1 MKKIALVDDHVLVRN
16 GLAEI
21 INAYP
26 DYTVL
31 FEADNG
37 KHFIGQLNPL
47 NLPDIILL
55 DISMPEMNGF
65 ETACWLKD
73 NYPNI
78 KFIALSMIN
87 DERSIIQMLYHG
99 AMGYLSKDVHPNELK
114 KAMDAV
120 HETGIYI
127 NEIMY
132 RNFMYTIKNGVAEP
146 QDEYQKMIS
155 LPEREKEFLKWLC
168 TEKSLK
174 EIAAE
179 MHLSPRTID
188 GYRDNLFE
196 KIKVNS
202 RVGLVLFAI
211 RNNLVRI

>member
-1 MKKIALVDDHVLVRN
+1 MKKIALVDDHILVRT
-16 GLAEI
+16 GLAGI

-37 KHFIGQLNPL
+37 KDFIGQLNPL
-47 NLPDIILL
+47 DLPDIILL
-55 DISMPEMNGF
+55 DVSMPEMNGF
-65 ETACWLKD
+65 ETACWLKE
-73 NYPNI
+73 NHPQI
-78 KFIALSMIN
+78 KIMALSMLD
-87 DERSIIQMLYHG
+87 DERSIIQMLKNG
-99 AMGYLSKDVHPNELK
+99 AMGYILKDISPTELK

-120 HETGIYI
+120 HDKGIYI
-127 NEIMY
+127 NDIMY
-132 RNFMYTIKNGVAEP
+132 SNFVYTIKNGVAEP
-146 QDEYQKMIS
+146 EDEYQKLIN

-202 RVGLVLFAI
+202 RVGLVLFAL
-211 RNNLVRI
+211 RNELVKL